1 METGKTG
8 KYLKYAIGE
17 IILVVIGILIAL
29 QINNWNE
36 TRKDRIQEKKFLI
49 RFEAEITTNIEN
61 INYSIMLNKSRMKR
75 AEFLMKTIDSSQLAE
90 NSASYF
96 IRSIEH
102 AGYTFYPVIS
112 DNTFQE
118 IKSSGKLSL
127 ISNVNIRSALQRYYS
142 FWSSE
147 LGQYNFLREDTQLRY
162 NHEKE
167 GILSPRQQISMG
179 SLVDSVLY
187 NQNDGKQVFE
197 RMINKPGYLAMLP
210 NIIRNQIETGE
221 SLENIKKMAIE
232 LRLMIQKELKNKG
245 SNFSEKLDTTLWNLG
260 KQANQSSL
268 KLRQAGCL
276 NTLSAKWCRC
286 PIRDIISVAKNRKI
300 NQRAFRYAI

>member
-1 METGKTG
+1 MIKFFRNIRKKLLAEGKTIN
-8 KYLKYAIGE
+8 YLKYAIGE

-36 TRKDRIQEKKFLI
+36 RRNDRLEEEKFLI
-49 RFEAEITTNIEN
+49 RFEAEITSNIESISN
-61 INYSIMLNKSRMKR
+61 SIMLNKTRKQR

-127 ISNVNIRSALQRYYS
+127 IRNEKIRSALQQYYS
-142 FWSSE
+142 WWSFD
-147 LGQYNFLREDTQLRY
+147 LGQYNFIREDTQLRY

-167 GILSPRQQISMG
+167 GLLSPSQQISMG
-179 SLVDSVLY
+179 HFNDSLIY
-187 NQNDGKQVFE
+187 NPAEAMQVYE
-197 RMINKPGYLAMLP
+197 RMIKKTGFLALLP
-210 NIIRNQIETGE
+210 NIIQSQIEAEGSFE
-221 SLENIKKMAIE
+221 DIKQLAID
-232 LRLMIQKELKNKG
+232 LRSMIQNELKIK
-245 SNFSEKLDTTLWNLG
+245 
-260 KQANQSSL
+260 
-268 KLRQAGCL
+268 
-276 NTLSAKWCRC
+276 
-286 PIRDIISVAKNRKI
+286 
-300 NQRAFRYAI
+300 